1 MNMQRHDAA
10 PKKSPTEARQGEA
23 TGRMRLVLVASLIL
37 VIILFALTAV
47 IMSRI

>member
-1 MNMQRHDAA
+1 MIIQRHDAA
-10 PKKSPTEARQGEA
+10 PKESPTEARQGES

-47 IMSRI
+47 MMSKF